1 MKKIAIIC
9 GGTSPEAEI
18 SRKSA
23 SAIANALKN
32 LGYSVKILEL
42 KKEIDLDLRKFS
54 PDLIFPLL
62 HGSPGEDGTVQ
73 GLLECLGF
81 PYIGEGVKVSAL
93 CMDKDWT
100 KRLLESFGID
110 TPRWVAIKDKKELP
124 ILEEWNSFPAVVKPA
139 NGGSSVGLRVV
150 NNHSELKNTVFE
162 LINISEK
169 VLVEEFIE
177 GREFTCGFAGG
188 RIFTPLEIIPKKGLY
203 DFETKY
209 TKGLAE
215 FKPVKNSLGE
225 EIKSLTSKVV
235 KALEIRNLCRVDF
248 RYNPS
253 NGKLFVLEVNT
264 IPGMTETSLLPLM
277 AKIDGLTFE
286 ELIELVI
293 SAKTFVD

>member
-1 MKKIAIIC
+1 MKKIAVIY
-9 GGTSPEAEI
+9 GGSSPEAEI
-18 SRKSA
+18 SRKSGKA
-23 SAIANALKN
+23 VAQALKR
-32 LGYSVKILEL
+32 LGYNVKELEL
-42 KKEIDLDLRKFS
+42 DKNLVYELLKFS
-54 PDLIFPLL
+54 PDLVFPIL

-73 GLLECLGF
+73 GFLETLKI
-81 PYIGEGVKVSAL
+81 PYIGEDVKVSAL

-110 TPRWVAIKDKKELP
+110 TPRWVAIKDKRELP
-124 ILEEWNSFPAVVKPA
+124 ILEKWNSFPAVVKPA
-139 NGGSSVGLRVV
+139 SGGSSVGLKVV
-150 NNHSELKNTVFE
+150 NNLSELKNSVLE

-215 FKPVKNSLGE
+215 FKPVKDSLGE
-225 EIKSLTSKVV
+225 KIKSLTAEVV
-235 KALEIRNLCRVDF
+235 KALEIKNLCRVDF
-248 RYNPS
+248 RYDTS
-253 NGKLFVLEVNT
+253 KGKLFVLEVNT